1 MNAMSR
7 ETILRQYLDTLKGQ
21 YSHILIDC
29 QPSLGMLTINAL
41 AAANRVI
48 IPVQAEYLPAKGLE
62 QLLQTVNKVKRQINP
77 KLQIDGILL
86 TMVDNRTNFAK
97 EIAALLRETYGSK
110 IKVFGLRFPFRP
122 GKGKSAWRA
131 RVFLPMTP
139 RQSGRGLQE
148 SDPGGDET

>member
-1 MNAMSR
+1 MDKRVIFS
-7 ETILRQYLDTLKGQ
+7 K
-21 YSHILIDC
+21 
-29 QPSLGMLTINAL
+29 LTCKSIFTRNRSQTYAL

-110 IKVFGLRFPFRP
+110 IKVFGTEIPHSVRA
-122 GKGKSAWRA
+122 KEISAEGKSI
-131 RVFLPMTP
+131 L
-139 RQSGRGLQE
+139 
-148 SDPGGDET
+148 